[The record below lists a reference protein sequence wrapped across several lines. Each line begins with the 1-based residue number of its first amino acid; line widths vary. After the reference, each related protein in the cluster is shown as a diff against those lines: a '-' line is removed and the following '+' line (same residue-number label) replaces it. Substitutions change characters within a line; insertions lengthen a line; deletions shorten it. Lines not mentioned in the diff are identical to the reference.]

1 MLFNL
6 YLKNSHQTRTT
17 QQNRKQYDIQYALSK
32 VPNTPINVGSL
43 NFRILASRLENF
55 KTTISNETLTKLFLS
70 NPYNTEL
77 NVDTVDKLWT
87 RIANIFVNNLDDI
100 PSGYGKRLTFCTND
114 GYVFI
119 DVSTFQPDGSK
130 HLNYSMIT
138 MNQSYYVKS
147 SGDYQIINDEPIFN
161 PENTN
166 IDSMTNGT
174 ALEELCNIKCGSTS
188 EPIVDKTNLNDEAAN
203 AVTYQKMDIEST
215 RKEYL
220 MTHYQK
226 YGWAS
231 RYSNSLYTPSY
242 YVATQMAGNYGYS
255 IYIRFSIYLL

>member
-6 YLKNSHQTRTT
+6 KKSHRVYKVS
-17 QQNRKQYDIQYALSK
+17 RPQYEIYSGLLK
-32 VPNTPINVGSL
+32 VPITPINVGSL
-43 NFRILASRLENF
+43 TFRILAYRLEKF
-55 KTTISNETLTKLFLS
+55 KTTIANESLTKIFLS
-70 NPYNTEL
+70 NPYTTEL
-77 NVDTVDKLWT
+77 NINDVDKVWT
-87 RIANIFVNNLDDI
+87 RIANKYVNDLSDV

-119 DVSTFQPDGSK
+119 DVSTYQENSTK
-130 HLNYSMIT
+130 HLNFSMIT

-161 PENTN
+161 SENTN
-166 IDSMTNGT
+166 IDSMTTGT
-174 ALEELCNIKCGSTS
+174 ALVELCNIKCGSTT
-188 EPIVDKTNLNDEAAN
+188 EPNKDKTNLNDEATSPIA
-203 AVTYQKMDIEST
+203 YQKMDIEST

-231 RYSNSLYTPSY
+231 RYSNSLFTPSY
-242 YVATQMAGNYGYS
+242 YVATQMSGNYGYS
-255 IYIRFSIYLL
+255 IYLRFSIYLL